1 VLPVLSA
8 AEMREVDGRAIR
20 QLGSPGRRL
29 MEAAGT
35 GAAALVAGRF
45 GPIRGRRVVIVCGK
59 GNNGGDGFV
68 VARRLAARG
77 ARVRVYLAGR
87 RQEVKGDAAQAVG
100 RWRGPVTELRDGAN
114 LDRLARDL
122 GDCHVIVDALL
133 GTGLAGPARGLT
145 AELIQAINRAGQPV
159 VALDLPSG
167 LDADRGELIGPTVK
181 AEVTATFAGYKRA
194 LLLHPACDMAG
205 EVSVIPIGIPADGV
219 GTGITTW
226 LLEGA
231 DVRALLPARRAD
243 SHKGT
248 FGHLLVVAGSLGKTG
263 AAALTGRAALRTG
276 VGLVTVA
283 TAASQQPVVAVLSP
297 EAMTEALPETSGR
310 SIALGAKVR
319 LLELGRG
326 LEAVA
331 LGPGLS
337 LDEETQALVRTLV
350 VEVERPMV
358 VDADGLNALAGHVD
372 LLPGAAAPR
381 ILTPHP
387 GEMSRLIGASI
398 AEVQADRLGTVREFC
413 RQYGTWLVLKGA
425 RSVLGAP
432 DGSVYINPT
441 GNPGMATGGA
451 GDALTGMIGAF
462 LARGLSPLAA
472 LQAGVY
478 LHGRAGD
485 LAAAAIGPEGL
496 IASDIVEHIPAALR
510 EPA

>member
-1 VLPVLSA
+1 
-8 AEMREVDGRAIR
+8 
-20 QLGSPGRRL
+20 
-29 MEAAGT
+29 
-35 GAAALVAGRF
+35 
-45 GPIRGRRVVIVCGK
+45 
-59 GNNGGDGFV
+59 
-68 VARRLAARG
+68 
-77 ARVRVYLAGR
+77 
-87 RQEVKGDAAQAVG
+87 
-100 RWRGPVTELRDGAN
+100 
-114 LDRLARDL
+114 
-122 GDCHVIVDALL
+122 
-133 GTGLAGPARGLT
+133 
-145 AELIQAINRAGQPV
+145 
-159 VALDLPSG
+159 
-167 LDADRGELIGPTVK
+167 
-181 AEVTATFAGYKRA
+181 
-194 LLLHPACDMAG
+194 
-205 EVSVIPIGIPADGV
+205 
-219 GTGITTW
+219 
-226 LLEGA
+226 
-231 DVRALLPARRAD
+231 LLPARRAD

-276 VGLVTVA
+276 VGLVTIA

-398 AEVQADRLGTVREFC
+398 AEVQADRLGTVRQFC

-462 LARGLSPLAA
+462 LARGLPPLAA